1 VITDATAAP
10 RRYVLRAS
18 SPAGG
23 GRTSS
28 CLPILIS
35 LADTCAPPAPYGAGA
50 DTQAASHERT
60 ESWPCRGASPIWFGL
75 TGFTSRATLHK
86 SCAPNGRGAYRKELL
101 RSKGVGARAAAA
113 AAAAN
118 SRSSS
123 SSGKIDRERVIDRRR
138 GRRQKRPSI
147 AVEPS
152 FSLTPIRHVVIVV
165 VNVSTRV
172 VVCRARLVVSSCP
185 ALFGASEQQ
194 RRYRPRQQQQRRRQ

>member
-1 VITDATAAP
+1 LLFRISPLAVRRATGSVGKIGSVITDATAAP

-113 AAAAN
+113 AAAN

-138 GRRQKRPSI
+138 GRRQNDRVSRSNPLSL
-147 AVEPS
+147 S
-152 FSLTPIRHVVIVV
+152 RRSDTSSSSSLT
-165 VNVSTRV
+165 
-172 VVCRARLVVSSCP
+172 
-185 ALFGASEQQ
+185 
-194 RRYRPRQQQQRRRQ
+194 